1 MLSVEKNAYN
11 RCCVTGWRASFMHR
25 VDGIAFLLY
34 SFLIDLRAEEMIETA
49 KGKMESYHELYCV

>member
-1 MLSVEKNAYN
+1 
-11 RCCVTGWRASFMHR
+11 MHR

-34 SFLIDLRAEEMIETA
+34 SFLIDLCAEEMIETV

>member
-1 MLSVEKNAYN
+1 MLSVEKIAYN
-11 RCCVTGWRASFMHR
+11 RCCPGWRASFRHR

-34 SFLIDLRAEEMIETA
+34 SFLIDLCAEEMIETV

>member
-1 MLSVEKNAYN
+1 MDKSTETQV
-11 RCCVTGWRASFMHR
+11 RHR